1 MDNRIDKEVLR
12 ETVDRL
18 MSAQHHNKLII
29 MKIVSPGTVYY
40 KLQAQEYGGN
50 GVYYNT
56 DSNTR
61 FSLSDRSR
69 GVQYLAASPHT
80 ACQEFYQQEKFIGQ
94 NDYITNC
101 MAEIRVMHH
110 LRVFDETLL
119 APHLGIAVGD
129 LMAPKKTAY
138 AYTQRLA
145 TALAS
150 YADGLEYL
158 SRYTGKPCIV
168 LWSDRVEGN
177 GALSTDSVIPL
188 CHYKHNGR
196 TAKHILK
203 YQLGIRI
210 VQ

>member
-1 MDNRIDKEVLR
+1 MDNRIDKDDLR
-12 ETVDRL
+12 ETIDRL
-18 MSAQHHNKLII
+18 ICAQRKHKLII
-29 MKIVSPGTVYY
+29 MKIVVPGAIYY

-50 GVYYNT
+50 GVYYNP

-61 FSLSDRSR
+61 FSLSDCSR

-80 ACQEFYQQEKFIGQ
+80 ACQEFYQQEKFIGY

-101 MAEIRVMHH
+101 MAEIRVMRP

-129 LMAPKKTAY
+129 LMAPKRAAY

-150 YADGLEYL
+150 HADGLEYL
-158 SRYTGKPCIV
+158 SRYTGQPCIV

-188 CHYKHNGR
+188 YQYKHNGR
-196 TAKHILK
+196 TAKQILK

>member
-1 MDNRIDKEVLR
+1 MDNRIDKDDSR
-12 ETVDRL
+12 KTVEGL
-18 MSAQHHNKLII
+18 MSAQLNNKLIV
-29 MKIVSPGTVYY
+29 MKLILPGTVYY
-40 KLQAQEYGGN
+40 KLQAQEYGGK
-50 GVYYNT
+50 GVYYNP

-61 FSLSDRSR
+61 FSLSDRSK
-69 GVQYLAASPHT
+69 GVQYLAESPHT
-80 ACQEFYQQEKFIGQ
+80 ACQEFYQQEKFIGY

-101 MAEIRVMHH
+101 MAEIRVMRHVC
-110 LRVFDETLL
+110 VFDETLL

-158 SRYTGKPCIV
+158 PRYTGKPCVV
-168 LWSDRVEGN
+168 LWSNCVEGN
-177 GALSTDSVIPL
+177 GTLSTDSVIPL
-188 CHYKHNGR
+188 CHYKQNGR
-196 TAKHILK
+196 TAKEILK
-203 YQLGIRI
+203 YQLGICI